1 MSAGASWEPLADR
14 DLFFPAW
21 AWALAPAAVRVPAP
35 VLSVGLDLL
44 ADRVR
49 SVDQVLLAGPA
60 QLAGQVRME
69 VS

>member
-1 MSAGASWEPLADR
+1 MSAGPSWEPVADR

-21 AWALAPAAVRVPAP
+21 AWALAPVAVLVPA
-35 VLSVGLDLL
+35 SSGGLDLL

-49 SVDQVLLAGPA
+49 SVDQVLLAGRA
-60 QLAGQVRME
+60 RLAGQVRME